1 MSEWSVTEPQKLTF
15 DSPVRDLR
23 VRIVN
28 GTVNVVGTEED
39 TARLEVSE
47 LEGPPLVVTRNG
59 STLTVAYEDLPWKGF
74 LKWLDRKGWGWRR
87 STVVSLAVPADTRV
101 EVGVVGAGAVVSGL
115 RGPAVLR
122 GVNGDTTLVG
132 VSGPVRA
139 ETVSGS
145 VEAQAVTGDLTFH
158 SVSGDLTVVAGSGP
172 SVRADTVSGSMI
184 VDLDPD
190 GPTDVGLTSVSGEI
204 AIRLPHP
211 ADAEVE
217 ADTTSGEVSN
227 AFEGLRVHGQWGTHK
242 ITGRLGAGTGRLR
255 ATTVSGSIALLRRP
269 PRDDEEHASRQAGPP
284 RPPESD
290 TTTVTVSVTDPVAPG
305 TPGPAVPGTPGS
317 PTAVKPPGAPETGAT
332 PGTATSPKP
341 SSAPAGIPGTP
352 SGGPAVPDARTAPHP
367 AGHPPAAPGENAVSG
382 QDAAATGAPADG
394 TTDKKVL

>member
-1 MSEWSVTEPQKLTF
+1 MPEWSVTEPQKLTF
-15 DSPVRDLR
+15 DTPVRDLQ

-28 GTVNVVGTEED
+28 GTVNVVGTDEGS
-39 TARLEVSE
+39 ARLEVSE
-47 LEGPPLVVTRNG
+47 LEGPPLIVTRNG

-74 LKWLDRKGWGWRR
+74 LKWLDRKGWRR
-87 STVVSLAVPADTRV
+87 SAVVSLAVPADTRV
-101 EVGVVGAGAVVSGL
+101 EVGVVGAAAVVSGI
-115 RGPAVLR
+115 RGPAVVK
-122 GVNGDTTLVG
+122 GVTGDTTLVG

-139 ETVSGS
+139 DTVSGS
-145 VEAQAVTGDLTFH
+145 LEAQAVTGDLRYH
-158 SVSGDLTVVAGSGP
+158 SVSGDLTVVEGSGS

-190 GPTDVGLTSVSGEI
+190 GPTDIGLTSVSGEI

-217 ADTTSGEVSN
+217 ANTASGTISN

-269 PRDDEEHASRQAGPP
+269 PRDDDESTPWETGPHP
-284 RPPESD
+284 ADHS
-290 TTTVTVSVTDPVAPG
+290 PG
-305 TPGPAVPGTPGS
+305 TPGDNS
-317 PTAVKPPGAPETGAT
+317 
-332 PGTATSPKP
+332 
-341 SSAPAGIPGTP
+341 
-352 SGGPAVPDARTAPHP
+352 
-367 AGHPPAAPGENAVSG
+367 VSG
-382 QDAAATGAPADG
+382 QDAAGDTTGATGGTASTGDPADG